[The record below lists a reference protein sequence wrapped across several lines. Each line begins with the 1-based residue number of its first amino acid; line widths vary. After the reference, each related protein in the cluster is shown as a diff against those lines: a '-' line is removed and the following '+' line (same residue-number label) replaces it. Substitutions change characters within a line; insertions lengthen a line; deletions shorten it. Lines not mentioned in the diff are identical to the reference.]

1 MKDQAFKETSKWI
14 LSLCRQF
21 YGFWVF
27 KVFLIP
33 SWSTYSAP
41 TSSWKYLLV
50 EAALLSVFLLHLWFD
65 PISFWSLQKPLSTYG
80 HELGQT
86 LGNSERQ
93 GSLVCCSSWGCK
105 ESDITERLNWTELSI
120 KRKHTTDT
128 CKVNEPQ
135 KQPIELNKPNKTH
148 TVWFYLYE
156 ILEKAEL

>member
-1 MKDQAFKETSKWI
+1 MKDQTFKETSKWI

-27 KVFLIP
+27 KVFFIP
-33 SWSTYSAP
+33 SWSTCSAP

-65 PISFWSLQKPLSTYG
+65 PISFWSMQKPLSTYG

-86 LGNSERQ
+86 LGNSEGQ

-105 ESDITERLNWTELSI
+105 ESDITWRLNNKYPGLIHPLLLITDPIPSRTWLRYIVNFYFSEFLKLSSSNI
-120 KRKHTTDT
+120 G
-128 CKVNEPQ
+128 V
-135 KQPIELNKPNKTH
+135 
-148 TVWFYLYE
+148 
-156 ILEKAEL
+156 